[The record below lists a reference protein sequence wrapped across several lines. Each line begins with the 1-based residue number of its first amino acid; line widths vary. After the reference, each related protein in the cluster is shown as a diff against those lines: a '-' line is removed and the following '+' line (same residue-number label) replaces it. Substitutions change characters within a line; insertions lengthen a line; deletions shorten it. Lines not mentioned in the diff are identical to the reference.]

1 MATNGLLNFQGTNK
15 ATFVGATSNIALD
28 VVNSSLGIGI
38 TGTDPPS
45 SNLYITGNAYVTSD
59 ISVGGVLNMGVVNVA
74 ARHTLEAITSLGAST
89 PSTLT
94 LTNTGTS
101 LVASGDVTVD
111 TNTFHVD
118 TTNNRVG
125 VGTVTP
131 QRLLHLKRSGA
142 ATFQRIQNVNNNNGC
157 GIELMRG
164 DSDTWGATSWSDWR
178 ISNTEHL
185 DFGVKFTGTD
195 ITSVLHLNVNGNVGA
210 GTTEPLTKL
219 QVQHSGGGDTV
230 STTTAL
236 VSIIENQVP
245 NYGKYGLFMGVSQS
259 SGQPWLQGL
268 RYAGTTLQ
276 NNDKFHIQLNPLGGI
291 IIVNGTN
298 YSSDDRI
305 KSNEQYIENATE
317 TLLKLKPQTY
327 DKRSMMNT
335 GEWKMRESG
344 LIAQDVWYDT
354 PELRHLVSH
363 DKNADIPIEKP
374 FVDDDPTKDP
384 DYSSW
389 GEIATLNYQ
398 GLIAYLIKSNQEIH
412 TELQAEKEKTRALE
426 DKVEALED
434 HLTRFTVQVTARLAA
449 LESQK

>member
-1 MATNGLLNFQGTNK
+1 MASNGLLNFQGTNK

-142 ATFQRIQNVNNNNGC
+142 ATFQRIQNANNNNGC

-412 TELQAEKEKTRALE
+412 TELQAEKVKVASLETQLTSVLARLDALE
-426 DKVEALED
+426 N
-434 HLTRFTVQVTARLAA
+434 T
-449 LESQK
+449 

>member
-1 MATNGLLNFQGTNK
+1 MASNGLLNFQGTNK

-291 IIVNGTN
+291 IIVNGTT

-426 DKVEALED
+426 DKAEALED

>member
-1 MATNGLLNFQGTNK
+1 MASNGLLNFQGTNK

-101 LVASGDVTVD
+101 LVTSGDVTVD

-118 TTNNRVG
+118 TTNSRVG

-195 ITSVLHLNVNGNVGA
+195 ITSVLHLHDNGSVGIN
-210 GTTEPLTKL
+210 GITSPYDTLHVEDIRIGNWD
-219 QVQHSGGGDTV
+219 GGGNGFRFSMDANAYLRLQYMTGSTV
-230 STTTAL
+230 YSNPMTIDYNNNKVAIAQTTNITH
-236 VSIIENQVP
+236 
-245 NYGKYGLFMGVSQS
+245 
-259 SGQPWLQGL
+259 
-268 RYAGTTLQ
+268 TL
-276 NNDKFHIQLNPLGGI
+276 
-291 IIVNGTN
+291 IVNGSLY
-298 YSSDDRI
+298 YSSGGLAGSDDRI
-305 KSNEQYIENATE
+305 KYNETNINNALT
-317 TLLKLKPQTY
+317 TIDKLKPQKYEKIMKYPSALEGKWIPT
-327 DKRSMMNT
+327 DEEWENVKNT
-335 GEWKMRESG
+335 KLWDDFSYNDEYGF
-344 LIAQDVWYDT
+344 IAQDVRGI
-354 PELRHLVSH
+354 PELSFLVSG
-363 DKNADIPIEKP
+363 DE
-374 FVDDDPTKDP
+374 VDEEGNQTPL
-384 DYSSW
+384 
-389 GEIATLNYQ
+389 GLNYQ
-398 GLIAYLIKSNQEIH
+398 GIFVVAVKAIQELN

-434 HLTRFTVQVTARLAA
+434 HLTRFTVQVTARLA
-449 LESQK
+449 SQK

>member
-1 MATNGLLNFQGTNK
+1 MASNGLLNFQGTNK

-195 ITSVLHLNVNGNVGA
+195 ITSVLHLNINGNVGA

-219 QVQHSGGGDTV
+219 QVQHTGGGDTV

-259 SGQPWLQGL
+259 TGQPWLQGL